1 MKFKNKFMNI
11 YYNNYIKIKSILLIN
26 IIIFS
31 FKNINKLFRLNEF
44 LNKKNENVSLVI
56 PIISKDFYKIAKNFK
71 YYINFINGIKK

>member
-71 YYINFINGIKK
+71 YYIILFIF